1 VTTPIRCALALALA
15 SLFLPAC
22 ASDTAPEP
30 EPTLDDPGT
39 FVGIQDSAGR
49 ITLLRTLL
57 RSFLDN
63 GAFLD
68 FTAYDLEAAS
78 WSEARELAKGPDLPV
93 RVLVFAVSEDMF
105 VAETDYRVVWYRTL
119 TEEEEK
125 RAQ

>member
-1 VTTPIRCALALALA
+1 VTTTIRGALALVLA
-15 SLFLPAC
+15 SLILPAC

-39 FVGIQDSAGR
+39 FVGIQDSAGN
-49 ITLLRTLL
+49 ITLLRTLV
-57 RSFLDN
+57 RSILDN

-68 FTAYDLEAAS
+68 FTAYDVEATS
-78 WSEARELAKGPDLPV
+78 WPGARELAKRQDLPV